1 MYFPV
6 LTISLKIA
14 YSFLDPK
21 AHGSGRVVGYVFGIA
36 IGTIVLFTIV
46 RTLCGV
52 RIWGVRKW
60 RCERTSTNMDAEMG
74 MERERE
80 ALDEWDMVEV

>member
-1 MYFPV
+1 M
-6 LTISLKIA
+6 
-14 YSFLDPK
+14 
-21 AHGSGRVVGYVFGIA
+21 GYVFGIA
-36 IGTIVLFTIV
+36 IGTVVLFTVV

-60 RCERTSTNMDAEMG
+60 GYGRTSTNTDAEMG
-74 MERERE
+74 MERESE

>member
-1 MYFPV
+1 M
-6 LTISLKIA
+6 
-14 YSFLDPK
+14 
-21 AHGSGRVVGYVFGIA
+21 GYVFGIA
-36 IGTIVLFTIV
+36 IGTVVLFTVV
-46 RTLCGV
+46 RTLCRV

-60 RCERTSTNMDAEMG
+60 GCRPTSSNMDAEMG